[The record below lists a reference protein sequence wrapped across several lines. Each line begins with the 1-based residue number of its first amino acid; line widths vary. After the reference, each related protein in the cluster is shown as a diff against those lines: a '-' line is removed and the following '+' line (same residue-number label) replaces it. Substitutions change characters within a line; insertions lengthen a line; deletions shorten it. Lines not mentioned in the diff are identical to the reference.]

1 VIRKGRSLLKSEV
14 KVIKKGSTSL
24 KIKGEVIKK
33 GIPPLKNGEEGNPSS
48 KKFNDNF

>member
-1 VIRKGRSLLKSEV
+1 VG
-14 KVIKKGSTSL
+14 GSL
-24 KIKGEVIKK
+24 KRGGSALKLGGGIKK